1 MRQAVY
7 AEAVAMVEE
16 YHAAAGAGAGKK
28 LNCSPQVLH
37 SLVLPTTP
45 HFSIDWCKKSLKCE
59 LGG

>member
-28 LNCSPQVLH
+28 LNCSPQVMH
-37 SLVLPTTP
+37 SLVLPT
-45 HFSIDWCKKSLKCE
+45 HSIFH
-59 LGG
+59 